1 MGAPPANLTGP
12 PARDGR
18 YRVGAAI
25 IAFGAAFAAFVF
37 IDLAVPLSAYSG
49 WDFSYSVILPAV
61 FKGVLPGTAFVVV
74 GVRAIRHRTTLAEA
88 IGAAAGALSGP
99 LSYHILAF
107 GHENDSGMDFGRG
120 FVGIFMLLLLPVNM
134 RIGARVGARVAEWG
148 AVHRRGDS
156 PETMSHGVAR
166 AVGLGVIVTAGLIL
180 WQAHL
185 ELSPDPRI
193 ALWEFVHHGILPAAP
208 IALVGVLT
216 AALPSRLPLMWG
228 ALLGVVPA
236 LLCSSLLV
244 DPDPANHGQ
253 TPAALVAYSLPITLP
268 ITVGL
273 GVLWADRIDRRRRG
287 LVG

>member
-25 IAFGAAFAAFVF
+25 IAFGVAFAAFVF
-37 IDLAVPLSAYSG
+37 IDLAVPLSMYSG

-61 FKGVLPGTAFVVV
+61 VKGILPGTAFIVV

-88 IGAAAGALSGP
+88 MGAAVGALSGP
-99 LSYHILAF
+99 LSYHILALP
-107 GHENDSGMDFGRG
+107 HPEDSGVDFGRG
-120 FVGIFMLLLLPVNM
+120 FVRIFMLLLLPVNM
-134 RIGARVGARVAEWG
+134 WIGARVGARVAEWR
-148 AVHRRGDS
+148 AAHRRGEG
-156 PETMSHGVAR
+156 PGKLALGVAR
-166 AVGLGVIVTAGLIL
+166 VIGLGVIATAGLIL

-193 ALWEFVHHGILPAAP
+193 ALWEFVHHGILPAVP
-208 IALVGVLT
+208 IALVGALT
-216 AALPSRLPLMWG
+216 AALPSRLPAMCG

-236 LLCSSLLV
+236 LLCSSLVV

-273 GVLWADRIDRRRRG
+273 GVLLADRIDRRLRG
-287 LVG
+287 VVG